1 MINGTSGLHRQA
13 RADAERYGSQA
24 KTIRLCPHSDYC
36 SMSDGGAPSH
46 SLYFSVIHVSAA
58 CTSIIFHRQFSWKQL
73 SVSSAVYNSAIFLF
87 SGTEIWTEQTL
98 TQLFSSYFLDNFV
111 YSCVQASESAKMA
124 SKSFQIWRHIDTIKN
139 DVCTL
144 RICMTLARAHGRHKE
159 PSASLIL
166 EFWQERECAWS

>member
-24 KTIRLCPHSDYC
+24 KTIQLYPCRDYC
-36 SMSDGGAPSH
+36 SITQSVLQHNSH
-46 SLYFSVIHVSAA
+46 FC
-58 CTSIIFHRQFSWKQL
+58 CTYINYLSQTILQGSWKQL
-73 SVSSAVYNSAIFLF
+73 SVSSAVYNSAIILF
-87 SGTEIWTEQTL
+87 SGTEIWNEQAL

-111 YSCVQASESAKMA
+111 YSCIQASESARMA

-139 DVCTL
+139 DVFTL